1 MAETDGMQLVE
12 EDSAVLLGRRN
23 KPLNAAHS
31 MMNKFGDPNDANF
44 ILVSDEIREM
54 ANEAKRITVSQR
66 EGILLRKVLEC
77 ILGLHLRHIIFTT
90 NISWSHGDRI
100 LYSQAERKKERN
112 LDKRYVLHSR

>member
-77 ILGLHLRHIIFTT
+77 ILGLHLRRFS
-90 NISWSHGDRI
+90 ISSSQRTFHGLTETEFFIHRPRG
-100 LYSQAERKKERN
+100 RKRET
-112 LDKRYVLHSR
+112 

>member
-1 MAETDGMQLVE
+1 MQLVE

-31 MMNKFGDPNDANF
+31 MMNKFGDPSDANF

-77 ILGLHLRHIIFTT
+77 ILGLRLRR
-90 NISWSHGDRI
+90 ISISPSQRTFHG
-100 LYSQAERKKERN
+100 LT
-112 LDKRYVLHSR
+112 